1 MKKPVQVFVWKNN
14 LSFIPRF
21 ITIKSKIP
29 DFPWRCSDSIKCT
42 TRFKIGTFIDRQMDV
57 KIHVFQQSLN
67 FIWFVKYV
75 KNYLLQ
81 IDNFVR
87 TKFMNYESNISYFDL
102 EIQFPWFSLT
112 VFRFKKIIV
121 SSETWEFSDLWN
133 LFKNTWFDYQ
143 KFVQTSTQSKLS
155 MDWKNLY
162 KFLFGRIIWV
172 LFQGLSP

>member
-1 MKKPVQVFVWKNN
+1 MFILGEERTQNTFFPKKSKVSKIKQK
-14 LSFIPRF
+14 
-21 ITIKSKIP
+21 IKSYGEKSKK
-29 DFPWRCSDSIKCT
+29 RCYFFT
-42 TRFKIGTFIDRQMDV
+42 TFFKITF
-57 KIHVFQQSLN
+57 
-67 FIWFVKYV
+67 
-75 KNYLLQ
+75 LQ

-87 TKFMNYESNISYFDL
+87 TKFMNYESNISDFDL

-155 MDWKNLY
+155 MDWKNVY
-162 KFLFGRIIWV
+162 KFLFGRIIWI